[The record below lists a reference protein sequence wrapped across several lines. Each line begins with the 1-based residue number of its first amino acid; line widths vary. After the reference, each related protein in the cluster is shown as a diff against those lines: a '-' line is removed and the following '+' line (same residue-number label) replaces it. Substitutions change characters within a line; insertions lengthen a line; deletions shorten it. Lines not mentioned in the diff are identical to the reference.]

1 MTSRERREG
10 RALAWG
16 GSDHPRARRA
26 TESYDEYRARL
37 AVQDKQDRAYLKG
50 RISFVSS
57 FLGMEKGMG
66 RTAVRSVTHPKKAT
80 IRERAT
86 RAVRSIFRRSA

>member
-1 MTSRERREG
+1 MTGAQRRAG

-16 GSDHPRARRA
+16 GSTNPRARRS

-37 AVQDKQDRAYLKG
+37 AVQDRADEKYLKG
-50 RISFVSS
+50 RVSFVSS
-57 FLGMEKGMG
+57 FLGMQKGMG
-66 RTAVRSVTHPKKAT
+66 RTAVRSVTHPKT

-86 RAVRSIFRRSA
+86 RAIRSLFRRSA

>member
-1 MTSRERREG
+1 MTSG
-10 RALAWG
+10 M
-16 GSDHPRARRA
+16 STNPRARRS

-66 RTAVRSVTHPKKAT
+66 RTAVRSVTHPKVT
-80 IRERAT
+80 LRERAG
-86 RAVRSIFRRSA
+86 RALRSIFRRSV